1 MRWLSFVC
9 SIRLPGF
16 DFVGGVRYGVPSVL
30 IPAACWAA
38 IAAAGCMDEPASDD
52 ASGPRIVAK
61 WDPLAC
67 GAPHRV
73 ALELADEEGRRIS
86 SSALC
91 ASGGLK
97 LEAPHLGVYVG
108 RIYAWT
114 LGQAIRSVMP
124 VQIDVD
130 ESTERWTVATP
141 E

>member
-1 MRWLSFVC
+1 MRLLGFIRSSWLV
-9 SIRLPGF
+9 GF
-16 DFVGGVRYGVPSVL
+16 DFIGRIRSGAPSVL
-30 IPAACWAA
+30 TAVVCWAA
-38 IAAAGCMDEPASDD
+38 TVAAGCMDEPSLED

-73 ALELADEEGRRIS
+73 ALELEDEEGRRIS
-86 SSALC
+86 SSAPC
-91 ASGGLK
+91 ANGGLK
-97 LEAPHLGVYVG
+97 LAAPHLGVYVG

-114 LGQAIRSVMP
+114 LGQPIRSVMP